1 MGLGMV
7 LVLENDVE
15 TLEIMIIVLKE
26 AGFATRITTADRII
40 LDVLTLN
47 PKLLILDLRLE
58 SFTTGAVICQ
68 TIRSH
73 AHSAL
78 LPIILVS
85 ASNKLEAHAIVCNA
99 DAYILKPFDNAD
111 FCNTVKDVL
120 SI

>member
-1 MGLGMV
+1 MGLGIV
-7 LVLENDVE
+7 LVLENDVV
-15 TLEIMIIVLKE
+15 TSNIMIIVLKE
-26 AGFATRITTADRII
+26 AGFTTRVTTADRVI

-47 PKLLILDLRLE
+47 PRLLILDLRLE

-85 ASNKLEAHAIVCNA
+85 ASNQLEAHARFCNA
-99 DAYILKPFDNAD
+99 DAYVSKPIDTNQ
-111 FCNTVKDVL
+111 FCNTIKEVL
-120 SI
+120 SL

>member
-1 MGLGMV
+1 MGLGMI
-7 LVLENDVE
+7 LVLENDVV
-15 TLEIMIIVLKE
+15 TSNIMIIILKE
-26 AGFATRITTADRII
+26 AGFTTRLTTTDRVI

-47 PKLLILDLRLE
+47 PELLILDLRLE

-68 TIRSH
+68 TIRSQ

-85 ASNKLEAHAIVCNA
+85 ASNQLEVHARVCNA
-99 DAYILKPFDNAD
+99 DAYISKPFDNTD